1 MKIKSLYII
10 LWHLCHLY
18 KLLLLFDFLFIRAVA
33 PKVPQRLLLN
43 YSIWAKRFLKNFDL
57 LIHFHISTY
66 RLKKNI
72 EYIHVTRSWCL
83 FIDNSTFR
91 IVNHVWS
98 PLFHSLHFTKPHQ
111 WRNIHI
117 ILFNYQLSTISK
129 WIIKAPQ
136 NVSLSVTQRV
146 TEHLRVTEHQRVAE
160 HSV

>member
-18 KLLLLFDFLFIRAVA
+18 KLLLLFDFFFIRAVV

-43 YSIWAKRFLKNFDL
+43 YSIWAKRFLKIFDL

-66 RLKKNI
+66 RFKKNI

-83 FIDNSTFR
+83 FIDNSTFK

-98 PLFHSLHFTKPHQ
+98 PLFYSLHFTKPRQ
-111 WRNIHI
+111 CRNIHI
-117 ILFNYQLSTISK
+117 ILFNYQLS
-129 WIIKAPQ
+129 Q
-136 NVSLSVTQRV
+136 N
-146 TEHLRVTEHQRVAE
+146 E
-160 HSV
+160 